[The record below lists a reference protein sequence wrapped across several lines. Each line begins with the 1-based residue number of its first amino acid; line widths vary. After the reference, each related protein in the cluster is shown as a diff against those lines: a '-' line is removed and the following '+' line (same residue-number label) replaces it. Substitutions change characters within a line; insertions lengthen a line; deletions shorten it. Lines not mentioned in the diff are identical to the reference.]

1 MSGFIDSSAS
11 IGRVLFGSVVAATLL
26 QAQSIEM
33 APIGVS
39 GALYE
44 SLAGSDS
51 VMDRTISAQMLE
63 SLQATTST
71 NYFKSLLMLP
81 SVNVET
87 HDPYALTV
95 DQNSLRVRGQVGD
108 TFSRISTT
116 IDGVPFAVNVGQSGS
131 GYVVDRENI
140 ERVSFAN
147 GIIPVN
153 RALGLGSTAGALD
166 MNIQRPSDTPSA
178 HFSAALGSDRYNKLF
193 LRLDSGVH
201 GGVGLFGSGSR
212 ASNEKWRGEG
222 DIKRDNLSAMIDWD
236 LGDLLQIDLF
246 GAYNRFERHEYRP
259 LTYAQTK
266 SLAQITPKTTTPSLR
281 VMRLKISTTTIS
293 TDSRLMNM
301 PSKQAYM

>member
-1 MSGFIDSSAS
+1 MFGFSVSRAA
-11 IGRVLFGSVVAATLL
+11 FGSLVAATLL
-26 QAQSIEM
+26 QAQSVEI
-33 APIGVS
+33 APVSVS
-39 GALYE
+39 GALQE
-44 SLAGSDS
+44 PFSGSDG
-51 VMDRTISAQMLE
+51 VMERTVSAQMLE
-63 SLQATTST
+63 TLQATTST

-95 DQNSLRVRGQVGD
+95 DQNILRVRGQVGD

-140 ERVSFAN
+140 EGVSFAN

-166 MNIQRPSDTPSA
+166 MKIQHPSAVPSA

-193 LRLDSGVH
+193 LRLDSGVY
-201 GGVGLFGSGSR
+201 GGFGLFASGSR

-222 DIKRDNLSAMIDWD
+222 DIKRDNFSAMIEWD
-236 LGDLLQIDLF
+236 LGDTVKADLF

-266 SLAQITPKTTTPSLR
+266 ALS
-281 VMRLKISTTTIS
+281 
-293 TDSRLMNM
+293 
-301 PSKQAYM
+301 